1 MKKIIIF
8 EDKVC
13 KTHVLL
19 GNAKTFSSKKRDL
32 FWTQAAATPRLNPT
46 KISHLS
52 LLLFWCSFSLEKV
65 PRLRA
70 LAWVSLIWSIFK
82 LSLAS
87 IIMKKFDLKII
98 KYIASVQ
105 ILFGLGIISHN
116 ILLINL
122 IGRLEDLQIAGLL
135 NGVVVIILALFYVLA
150 VRKN

>member
-1 MKKIIIF
+1 
-8 EDKVC
+8 
-13 KTHVLL
+13 
-19 GNAKTFSSKKRDL
+19 
-32 FWTQAAATPRLNPT
+32 
-46 KISHLS
+46 
-52 LLLFWCSFSLEKV
+52 
-65 PRLRA
+65 
-70 LAWVSLIWSIFK
+70 
-82 LSLAS
+82 
-87 IIMKKFDLKII
+87 MKKFDLKII